1 MGIDQPFPL
10 LSDEE
15 RAENLRATMARAP
28 DYSEV
33 WVFGYGSLMW
43 NPCFSYVERRTGTVR
58 GHSRRFCVLSARARG
73 TPQSPGLGLG
83 LERREDGDCCGVVY
97 RLAGHSLDAGLQ
109 ALWIREMTSGIYQ
122 PHWLPVATELG
133 DITALTFVVDPD
145 HPQYAGGLS
154 PEEKAAII
162 VGATGHYGP
171 CREYLARTMQELA
184 ALGVSEPDFDALFA
198 LVNARS

>member
-1 MGIDQPFPL
+1 MRIDQPFPL

-15 RAENLRATMARAP
+15 RAENLRAAMARAP
-28 DYSEV
+28 EDGEV

-43 NPCFSYVERRTGTVR
+43 NPCFSYVERRSGTVR

-83 LERREDGDCCGVVY
+83 LERSVDGDCCGVAY
-97 RLAGHSLDAGLQ
+97 RLAEHSLDTDLQ

-133 DITALTFVVDPD
+133 EITALIFVVDRE

-154 PEEKAAII
+154 AQEKAAII
-162 VGATGHYGP
+162 VGAVGQYGP
-171 CREYLARTMQELA
+171 CREYLARTIQELA
-184 ALGVSEPDFDALFA
+184 VLGVSEPDFDALFA